1 VPIETKESFR
11 WIDNV
16 KRSNALFGKSSQCI
30 HIGDREAD
38 IYELYSEC
46 QNSNSSFVIRVCNNR
61 KLFNSEQKL
70 FESVSKE
77 SAKGFYA
84 VTITDKN
91 GEKESVQVEVRF
103 KKVNVMPPIGKEKN
117 YPKPIS
123 ACYIEV
129 KEKMGSE
136 RRGEK
141 CRVEWKLLT
150 NLPVANFEDA
160 FEKNQWYAMRWKI
173 ELFFKILKSGCKTEE
188 SKLRNANR
196 LAKFITICSVIAW
209 KVFWLT
215 MLNRTNPVGKISQV
229 LSERECDVLDKYMKV
244 NKSLGLKKSISDYLI
259 DIAKLGGY
267 LNRKSDPPPGNM
279 VIWRGISRLN
289 DLIIGFKL
297 AKGLMGN

>member
-1 VPIETKESFR
+1 
-11 WIDNV
+11 
-16 KRSNALFGKSSQCI
+16 
-30 HIGDREAD
+30 
-38 IYELYSEC
+38 
-46 QNSNSSFVIRVCNNR
+46 
-61 KLFNSEQKL
+61 
-70 FESVSKE
+70 
-77 SAKGFYA
+77 
-84 VTITDKN
+84 
-91 GEKESVQVEVRF
+91 
-103 KKVNVMPPIGKEKN
+103 
-117 YPKPIS
+117 
-123 ACYIEV
+123 
-129 KEKMGSE
+129 
-136 RRGEK
+136 
-141 CRVEWKLLT
+141 
-150 NLPVANFEDA
+150 
-160 FEKNQWYAMRWKI
+160 MRWKI
-173 ELFFKILKSGCKTEE
+173 ELFFKILKLGCKTEE

>member
-1 VPIETKESFR
+1 
-11 WIDNV
+11 
-16 KRSNALFGKSSQCI
+16 
-30 HIGDREAD
+30 
-38 IYELYSEC
+38 
-46 QNSNSSFVIRVCNNR
+46 
-61 KLFNSEQKL
+61 
-70 FESVSKE
+70 
-77 SAKGFYA
+77 
-84 VTITDKN
+84 
-91 GEKESVQVEVRF
+91 
-103 KKVNVMPPIGKEKN
+103 M
-117 YPKPIS
+117 
-123 ACYIEV
+123 
-129 KEKMGSE
+129 
-136 RRGEK
+136 
-141 CRVEWKLLT
+141 LT

-173 ELFFKILKSGCKTEE
+173 ELFFKILKLGCKTEE

>member
-1 VPIETKESFR
+1 
-11 WIDNV
+11 
-16 KRSNALFGKSSQCI
+16 
-30 HIGDREAD
+30 
-38 IYELYSEC
+38 
-46 QNSNSSFVIRVCNNR
+46 
-61 KLFNSEQKL
+61 
-70 FESVSKE
+70 
-77 SAKGFYA
+77 
-84 VTITDKN
+84 
-91 GEKESVQVEVRF
+91 
-103 KKVNVMPPIGKEKN
+103 
-117 YPKPIS
+117 
-123 ACYIEV
+123 
-129 KEKMGSE
+129 
-136 RRGEK
+136 
-141 CRVEWKLLT
+141 LLT

-173 ELFFKILKSGCKTEE
+173 ELFFKILKLGCKTEE